1 MNTATIIRD
10 QIRALDRFAF
20 GAWGTKDMVNMG
32 DGLKF
37 KTSGMT
43 RWKGHVYVKYD
54 EGRDLYNV
62 DFFRVR
68 NAEVKYDKRV
78 EGVFA
83 EDLVTVID
91 AQVG

>member
-1 MNTATIIRD
+1 MSTASIIRD
-10 QIRALDRFAF
+10 QIRTIDRFALV
-20 GAWGTKDMVNMG
+20 AWGAHDMLNMG
-32 DGLKF
+32 NGLKF
-37 KTSGMT
+37 KTGGMVK
-43 RWKGHVYVKYD
+43 WKGYVHVVYD

-62 DFFRVR
+62 DFFRIR